1 MLAGSEITPPT
12 HPYLASHPLPTL
24 TSRLL
29 PAFTCAESRPQLH
42 SSAHHCQ
49 RLPSSLLIE
58 NASEQFVAPSA
69 PGPEAFPIKANDLLE
84 IDFEHSSHEL
94 NRILSPN
101 FVSASTAFR
110 GPMVLLAVTDL
121 YSFQVLLRN
130 GQSSHAFSCSRKDGI
145 SHCRCWR
152 RNTGFSHPR
161 GRLFGARHDI
171 VVEGCNIYRRS
182 V

>member
-69 PGPEAFPIKANDLLE
+69 PGPEAFPIKANDNTAKWFIVGEVLG
-84 IDFEHSSHEL
+84 DFIRH
-94 NRILSPN
+94 R
-101 FVSASTAFR
+101 
-110 GPMVLLAVTDL
+110 
-121 YSFQVLLRN
+121 
-130 GQSSHAFSCSRKDGI
+130 GI
-145 SHCRCWR
+145 SR
-152 RNTGFSHPR
+152 TPDR
-161 GRLFGARHDI
+161 GSIHS
-171 VVEGCNIYRRS
+171 Y
-182 V
+182 